1 MSNSKLR
8 NIYSAMNAGDL
19 SLANRLIDN
28 LNVDLIEPQ
37 FINGYKSLKARLLIK
52 ENKLEKVINF
62 YQNTTDLMSR
72 DYIELIKYLDN
83 ISSELS
89 YNYFQDKILDKIIL
103 KSKDVDE
110 LIKLNNT
117 RILKSM
123 VSKSFTTNMEGKN
136 IDVKESYFEKK
147 FIDSIINNI
156 CTKISNHKSI
166 IKIISKISYKIVIDG
181 GNLLYASK
189 GRLNDNSY
197 KNLLR
202 FYDKI
207 TQPTLIVLHSRH
219 RNKIK
224 KFLHLCNKK
233 VKIFY
238 TPYNCNDDIY
248 ILLASLLKQV
258 KIITN
263 DKFGDHNVVF
273 SSNDNLKKFLDEKIV
288 SYTYMNSGFNL
299 IKPKFSLVREMNG
312 NILIPSKKGGFVI
325 I

>member
-8 NIYSAMNAGDL
+8 NIYSAINADDF
-19 SLANRLIDN
+19 SLANSLIDN
-28 LNVDLIEPQ
+28 LNVDHIEPQ

-52 ENKLEKVINF
+52 ENKFEEVIDF
-62 YQNTTDLMSR
+62 YENTTELMSR

-89 YNYFQDKILDKIIL
+89 YNYFIDKILDKIIL
-103 KSKDVDE
+103 KSKDVNE
-110 LIKLNNT
+110 LIKLNNKK
-117 RILKSM
+117 IFKSM
-123 VSKSFTTNMEGKN
+123 VNKPFITDIEGEDINVEESDFEKSF
-136 IDVKESYFEKK
+136 V
-147 FIDSIINNI
+147 DSIINNI
-156 CTKISNHKSI
+156 CIKISNYKSI
-166 IKIISKISYKIVIDG
+166 IKVLNNISYKMVIDG
-181 GNLLYASK
+181 GNLLHASK

-197 KNLLR
+197 KNLIK
-202 FYDKI
+202 FYQKI

-219 RNKIK
+219 RSKIK

-263 DKFGDHNVVF
+263 DKFGDHNVIF
-273 SSNDNLKKFLDEKIV
+273 SSNDNLRKYLDEKLV
-288 SYTYMNSGFNL
+288 NYNYVNFKFTL
-299 IKPKFSLVREMNG
+299 IKPKFSLVREMDD
-312 NILIPSKKGGFVI
+312 NILIPSKKGGFVTI
-325 I
+325 